1 MGVHLKEALFI
12 IKQFKNFLLKTGTSN
27 VFDILLIFY
36 KGSFWQLGNDISF
49 FEISLK
55 ENVTDKSPRI
65 FHSEM
70 KVILAVISVIFT
82 ELQISIYFQ
91 DIEQMLKFDSSSLG
105 FSLFQL
111 ILLSM
116 EVKAR

>member
-36 KGSFWQLGNDISF
+36 KGSFGQLGNGISF

-55 ENVTDKSPRI
+55 EKVTDKSPRI
-65 FHSEM
+65 FHSEI
-70 KVILAVISVIFT
+70 KVGEVVILVIFT
-82 ELQISIYFQ
+82 ELDMSIDFQ
-91 DIEQMLKFDSSSLG
+91 DIEQMLILKSSSLD

-116 EVKAR
+116 EVIAR